1 VGAPDTRPCSA
12 TPYWSVRTPTSR
24 GKGRRRG
31 IPRDRRVAVPRLDR
45 GPRERGADQ
54 RRRAR
59 QLPAAARH
67 HGADRLDRGR
77 RPGPAVFAGPARGFM
92 RCSASSISPAR
103 STGLNAA
110 HRCATSWLGR
120 STSMAHTATTHSSP
134 DHPFHTPGN
143 QGGRSPRHTARR
155 HHPSLGRTR
164 RQPGRHP
171 RRPRPRGPLP
181 GHDRDLT
188 FSAATDQAAA
198 GGDRRSVIGLTR

>member
-1 VGAPDTRPCSA
+1 
-12 TPYWSVRTPTSR
+12 
-24 GKGRRRG
+24 
-31 IPRDRRVAVPRLDR
+31 
-45 GPRERGADQ
+45 
-54 RRRAR
+54 
-59 QLPAAARH
+59 
-67 HGADRLDRGR
+67 
-77 RPGPAVFAGPARGFM
+77 
-92 RCSASSISPAR
+92 
-103 STGLNAA
+103 LNAA

>member
-1 VGAPDTRPCSA
+1 MEGALI
-12 TPYWSVRTPTSR
+12 R
-24 GKGRRRG
+24 G
-31 IPRDRRVAVPRLDR
+31 
-45 GPRERGADQ
+45 
-54 RRRAR
+54 RAR
-59 QLPAAARH
+59 H
-67 HGADRLDRGR
+67 
-77 RPGPAVFAGPARGFM
+77 PAVLGDAVLVGPHTHINGARVEDETFSRPAR
-92 RCSASSISPAR
+92 RCSPAR
-103 STGLNAA
+103 SRATGARCGSTPSCTSTPGSCPTPRCRTSTRICAVQRELDFPARSMGLNAA